1 MLWKLYTHTIYLACV
16 GKKEAKEHKNDHGLW
31 YNLLDKCFQS
41 MHNGQS
47 NGVPQGSV
55 LSDFIA
61 ELVLGCCD
69 EIVSNEIEEQI
80 INVFYIE
87 T

>member
-1 MLWKLYTHTIYLACV
+1 
-16 GKKEAKEHKNDHGLW
+16 
-31 YNLLDKCFQS
+31 
-41 MHNGQS
+41 MHNGQT

-80 INVFYIE
+80 INDFLY
-87 T
+87 

>member
-1 MLWKLYTHTIYLACV
+1 M
-16 GKKEAKEHKNDHGLW
+16 
-31 YNLLDKCFQS
+31 DKCFQS
-41 MHNGQS
+41 MHNGQT

-80 INVFYIE
+80 INDFLYWDIE
-87 T
+87 MILDYLQIAKKMKKK